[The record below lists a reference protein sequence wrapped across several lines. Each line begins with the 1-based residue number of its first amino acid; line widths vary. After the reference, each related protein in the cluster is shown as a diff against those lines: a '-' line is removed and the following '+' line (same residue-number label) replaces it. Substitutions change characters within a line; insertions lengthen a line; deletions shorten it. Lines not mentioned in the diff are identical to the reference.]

1 MASPGQ
7 WDFNFQILRLT
18 VVLALMRYGVNRTGV
33 VGKPRM
39 LAVESKSKCKES
51 VEEEA
56 RAESHQMTCPHPLT
70 NPSDVQGEFH
80 GDMSC

>member
-1 MASPGQ
+1 
-7 WDFNFQILRLT
+7 
-18 VVLALMRYGVNRTGV
+18 
-33 VGKPRM
+33 M